1 VLAIINVIFFL
12 LIAGVSGTH
21 TFPMKAAVFAVAAC
35 LLVGSAFAT
44 LGDNGMTTYNGRT
57 RQNDTLVF
65 GNQLIIDNAMA
76 ATFDIAEQMLTGTY
90 QAYKNDP
97 ATEKE
102 VVSLIRMHF

>member
-1 VLAIINVIFFL
+1 
-12 LIAGVSGTH
+12 
-21 TFPMKAAVFAVAAC
+21 MKAAVFAVAAC

-76 ATFDIAEQMLTGTY
+76 ATFNIAEQMLTGTY
-90 QAYKNDP
+90 TAHKNDP

-102 VVSLIRMHF
+102 VVSSTYKTK